1 MGDLGC
7 EGVGVVERVGEGVD
21 SDAWKVGQAVMWAGF
36 GVSFREY
43 VVLDTKTGDGVWDL
57 TRVPRVEIQ

>member
-1 MGDLGC
+1 
-7 EGVGVVERVGEGVD
+7 
-21 SDAWKVGQAVMWAGF
+21 MWAGF

-57 TRVPRVEIQ
+57 TRVPRVVIQ